1 MTKIEKNNNF
11 RRLYKQVMKIAENG
25 MWEDLVAWRR
35 EFYKMR
41 DNNELLKGDAKI
53 LDKNELFAERQI
65 KFHKHWN

>member
-25 MWEDLVAWRR
+25 TREDLVAWRR

-53 LDKNELFAERQI
+53 LDKNELFAEKQI
-65 KFHKHWN
+65 KFRKR

>member
-25 MWEDLVAWRR
+25 TWEDLVAWHR

-53 LDKNELFAERQI
+53 LDKNELFAEKQI
-65 KFHKHWN
+65 KFHKRWN